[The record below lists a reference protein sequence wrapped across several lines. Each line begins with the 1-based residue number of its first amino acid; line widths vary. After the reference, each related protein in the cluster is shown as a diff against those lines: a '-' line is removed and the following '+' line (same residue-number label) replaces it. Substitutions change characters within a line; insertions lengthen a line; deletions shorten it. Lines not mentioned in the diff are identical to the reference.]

1 VIQDRVLSHM
11 SGRLMAGVVLIGI
24 ISGLFFLKASAA
36 DLDRDSIGNLI
47 QKRDKVLK
55 TLKVP
60 SNNYEKKAG
69 EKASN
74 IVEKIYSDDFQ
85 KQLQTQIEKLKS
97 TIFKDH
103 ADSFATRTG
112 PSGDKGKAVSG
123 GLLPDERLYVFVS
136 SSVPVQTLRNYAAA
150 IDKIGDP
157 RIVMVMRGFVGG
169 MKDWRAML
177 DFSSSVLVKNPSCD
191 AGKEQCDM
199 YAANLQVD
207 PLLFRRYNVA
217 LVPTLVYARGVNRT
231 DPTMS
236 EGLSDIARVSGFY
249 LVQGDVSLE
258 YILETIRRETVS
270 ASIDAVLAALRRSY
284 YDGE

>member
-1 VIQDRVLSHM
+1 M
-11 SGRLMAGVVLIGI
+11 SGRLIAGVVLIGI
-24 ISGLFFLKASAA
+24 MSGLFFLKASAA

-47 QKRDKVLK
+47 QKRDNVLK

-60 SNNYEKKAG
+60 SNSYEKEAG
-69 EKASN
+69 KKASN

-103 ADSFATRTG
+103 VDSFATRTG
-112 PSGDKGKAVSG
+112 PSGDKGTVSG

-136 SSVPVQTLRNYAAA
+136 SSVPVQTLRNYAAS
-150 IDKIGDP
+150 IDKIGEP

-177 DFSSSVLVKNPSCD
+177 DFSSSVLVKNASCD
-191 AGKEQCDM
+191 AQKEQCDM

-207 PLLFRRYNVA
+207 PLLFRRYKVA
-217 LVPTLVYARGVNRT
+217 LVPTVVYARGVNRA

-236 EGLSDIARVSGFY
+236 EGLSEIARVSGFY

-258 YILETIRRETVS
+258 YFLETIRRETVS
-270 ASIDAVLAALRRSY
+270 ASINAVLAALRRSY